1 MSTFKES
8 RSLGRERKLGGI
20 FRLKLNVFSSP
31 IAYKYREGKM
41 KSTLKREFN
50 APETAAVQALQTSLS
65 LRLVGWLVSVGRF
78 GVSRLVSG
86 ALVTPAR
93 I

>member
-20 FRLKLNVFSSP
+20 FRLKLNVFLSL
-31 IAYKYREGKM
+31 IVYKYCGG
-41 KSTLKREFN
+41 TLKREFN

-65 LRLVGWLVSVGRF
+65 LRLVGWLVTVGRI
-78 GVSRLVSG
+78 GVSRLVG
-86 ALVTPAR
+86 GDLVTPAR